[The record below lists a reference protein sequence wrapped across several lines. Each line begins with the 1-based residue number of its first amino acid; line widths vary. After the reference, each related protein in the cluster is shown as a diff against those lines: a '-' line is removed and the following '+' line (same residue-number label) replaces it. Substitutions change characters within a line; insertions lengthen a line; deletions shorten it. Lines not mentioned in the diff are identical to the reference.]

1 MRRQFYTVIA
11 FASLALAPLA
21 WPAHAASEA
30 EFFKGK
36 KITFIIGSS
45 PGGNYDTWARLLGR
59 HMGRHIPGNPSFIA
73 KNMPGGGHIKA
84 SNYLYNIAAKDGT
97 VIGTISRNMPT
108 RALLNHPAVRFDP
121 VKFRWLG
128 SPEMSNRVCI
138 IMKGAKVQKAEDLFK
153 HQALMGG
160 AGAGT
165 AVSTTPNVLRVLLGM
180 KLKLIEGY
188 AGATDVALAMER
200 GEVEGIC
207 QTYGAFKVGR
217 PEWIKSGKAI
227 VLFNL
232 EPNPIA
238 GTNIPSVFKFVKTEE
253 QRKILSF
260 YSSSIEIGRPTV
272 APPGIPERRL
282 ATLRAAF
289 NATMKDKA
297 FIKGAAKQGLKVT
310 PLTGVEQERRVKVLA
325 ATDPD
330 TVRKTEA
337 MLSQLNPVFTDTVK
351 VSAVKRKG
359 RRVLFN
365 LKGKSVTIKVSKS
378 RTKVTIGGKKAKRS
392 AIKPGMTCKIT
403 HLGPNSRAKKIA
415 CK

>member
-1 MRRQFYTVIA
+1 MKKLFCSVVA
-11 FASLALAPLA
+11 FASLALAGLTP
-21 WPAHAASEA
+21 PAQAETEA
-30 EFFKGK
+30 EFYKGK
-36 KITFIIGSS
+36 KIKFIIGSA
-45 PGGNYDTWARLLGR
+45 PGGNYDTWARLVGR
-59 HMGRHIPGNPSFIA
+59 HMTNYIPSNPKFIA
-73 KNMPGGGHIKA
+73 QNMPGGGHIKA
-84 SNYLYNIAAKDGT
+84 SNYLYNVAAKDGT

-108 RALLNHPAVRFDP
+108 RALLNHPAVKFDP

-128 SPEMSNRVCI
+128 SPEMSNRACM

-165 AVSTTPNVLRVLLGM
+165 AVSTTPNVLRTLLGM
-180 KLKLIEGY
+180 KMKLIEGY
-188 AGATDVALAMER
+188 AGATDVGLAMER

-207 QTYGAFKVGR
+207 QTYGAFDVAHPG
-217 PEWIKSGKAI
+217 WIKSGKAI

-232 EPNPIA
+232 EPNPIT
-238 GTNIPSVFKFVKTEE
+238 GTNIPSVFKFVKSEE

-260 YSSSIEIGRPTV
+260 YSSNIEIGRPTV
-272 APPGIPERRL
+272 APPGISEKRL
-282 ATLRAAF
+282 ATLRGAF

-297 FIKGAAKQGLKVT
+297 FIKGAKKQGLTVT
-310 PLTGVEQERRVKVLA
+310 PLSGAEQEKRVKALA

-337 MLSQLNPVFTDTVK
+337 MLSKLNPVFTDTVK
-351 VSAVKRKG
+351 VTGIKRKG
-359 RRVLFN
+359 RRVMFM
-365 LKGKSVTIKVSKS
+365 LKGKAVTIKVSKS

-392 AIKPGMTCKIT
+392 KIKAGMTCKIT

>member
-1 MRRQFYTVIA
+1 MRRPFHSAIA
-11 FASLALAPLA
+11 IAAIAAAGLAT
-21 WPAHAASEA
+21 PAIAETEA
-30 EFFKGK
+30 EFYKGK
-36 KITFIIGSS
+36 KIRFIIGSA
-45 PGGNYDTWARLLGR
+45 PGGNYDTWARLVGR
-59 HMGRHIPGNPSFIA
+59 HMSRYIPGKPKFIA
-73 KNMPGGGHIKA
+73 QNMPGGGHIKA

-108 RALLNHPAVRFDP
+108 RALLNHPAVKFDP
-121 VKFRWLG
+121 VKFRWIG

-138 IMKGAKVQKAEDLFK
+138 VMKGAKVQKAEDLFK
-153 HQALMGG
+153 HQVLMGG

-165 AVSTTPNVLRVLLGM
+165 AVSTTPNVLRLLLGM
-180 KLKLIEGY
+180 KMKLIEGY

-207 QTYGAFKVGR
+207 QTYGAFKVGH
-217 PEWIKSGKAI
+217 PGWFESGKAI

-232 EPNPIA
+232 EPNPIP
-238 GTNIPSVFKFVKTEE
+238 GTNIPSVFKFVKTED

-260 YSSSIEIGRPTV
+260 YSSNIEIGRPTV
-272 APPGIPERRL
+272 APPGITERRL
-282 ATLRAAF
+282 KTLRTAF

-297 FIKGAAKQGLKVT
+297 FIKGAKKQGLDVT
-310 PLTGVEQERRVKVLA
+310 PLTGEEQERRVKALA

-337 MLSQLNPVFTDTVK
+337 MLTKLNPIFTDTVK
-351 VSAVKRKG
+351 VTGVKRKG
-359 RRVLFN
+359 RRVLFS

-392 AIKPGMTCKIT
+392 AIKVGMTCKIT